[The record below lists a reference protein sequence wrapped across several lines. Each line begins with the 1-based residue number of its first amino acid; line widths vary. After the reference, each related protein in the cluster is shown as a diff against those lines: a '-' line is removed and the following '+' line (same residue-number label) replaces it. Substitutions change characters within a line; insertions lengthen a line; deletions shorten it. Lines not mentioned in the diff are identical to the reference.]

1 MRPLRPWPRNFS
13 RSIRKNMIDRRL
25 IESMDWFLIALLV
38 LNSLLGVVVIYSA
51 SHYVPGN
58 YHWRQLVFIGAGL
71 LAIFVLLLVDYQ
83 VLMTFSFYLYGA
95 VVFVLLM
102 MLLFARFISKG
113 SWIKLRYFQIQP
125 SELAKIAIILV
136 LARLFAEYKRDRV
149 SAGAVATS
157 FGLVSLPFLLVA
169 LQPDL
174 GTAVSFL
181 PLLFGSLIL
190 AGLRRNAVIGFLLL
204 AFLSGI
210 AGWNFYLKDY
220 QKQRLATV
228 VFPSRDPHGA
238 GYHILQSK
246 IAIGSGGFLGKGFAR
261 GSQSQLKFLPARHT
275 DFVFSVIGEEF
286 GFIGVVGVL
295 LLYYLFLWRL
305 FRSAGK
311 SRDRAGVYITFMVS
325 LMFSFQLLVNV
336 AMVIGIFPIVGIPL
350 PLLSYGGSSL
360 LANYL
365 GVGLVLNVKMRRF
378 ANI

>member
-1 MRPLRPWPRNFS
+1 
-13 RSIRKNMIDRRL
+13 MIDRRL
-25 IESMDWFLIALLV
+25 IENIDWFLIGLLI

-51 SHYVPGN
+51 SHYVPGD
-58 YHWRQLVFIGAGL
+58 YHWRQLVFIGASL
-71 LAIFVLLLVDYQ
+71 LALFLLLLVDYQ
-83 VLMTFSFYLYGA
+83 VLMTFSFYFYGA
-95 VVFVLLM
+95 VVLVLLM
-102 MLLFARFISKG
+102 MLPFGRFISKG
-113 SWIKLRYFQIQP
+113 SWIKLRYFQVQP
-125 SELAKIAIILV
+125 SELAKVAIILV
-136 LARLFAEYKRDRV
+136 LARLFSEYKKNQV
-149 SAGAVATS
+149 STTAVVTS
-157 FGLVSLPFLLVA
+157 SGLVGLPFILVA

-181 PLLFGSLIL
+181 PLLLGSLIL
-190 AGLRRNAVIGFLLL
+190 AGLKRNAVIGILIL
-204 AFLSGI
+204 AFLAGI

-220 QKQRLATV
+220 QKERLSTV
-228 VFPSRDPHGA
+228 VFPSRDPQGA

-286 GFIGVVGVL
+286 GFLGIISVL
-295 LLYYLFLWRL
+295 LLYYLLIWRL

-311 SRDRAGVYITFMVS
+311 SRDRAGVYIIFMVG
-325 LMFSFQLLVNV
+325 LMISFQLLVNV

>member
-1 MRPLRPWPRNFS
+1 
-13 RSIRKNMIDRRL
+13 MIDRRL
-25 IESMDWFLIALLV
+25 IENIDWLLIGLLV

-51 SHYVPGN
+51 SHYIPGN
-58 YHWRQLVFIGAGL
+58 YHWRQLAFIGASL
-71 LAIFVLLLVDYQ
+71 LALFLLLFVDYQ
-83 VLMTFSFYLYGA
+83 VLMTFSFYFYGV

-102 MLLFARFISKG
+102 MLFLGRFISKG
-113 SWIKLRYFQIQP
+113 SWIKLPYFQIQP
-125 SELAKIAIILV
+125 SELAKVAVILA
-136 LARLFAEYKRDRV
+136 LARLFAEYKKSQV
-149 SAGAVATS
+149 TTTAVLTS
-157 FGLVSLPFLLVA
+157 SGLVALPFILTA

-181 PLLFGSLIL
+181 PLLLGSLIL
-190 AGLRRNAVIGFLLL
+190 AGLRRNAVIAILILGFL
-204 AFLSGI
+204 AGI

-220 QKQRLATV
+220 QKERLATV
-228 VFPSRDPHGA
+228 VFPSRDPRGS

-246 IAIGSGGFLGKGFAR
+246 IAIGSGGLLGKGFAR
-261 GSQSQLKFLPARHT
+261 GTQSQLKFLPARHT

-286 GFIGVVGVL
+286 GFLGIICVL
-295 LLYYLFLWRL
+295 LLYYFFIWRL

-311 SRDRAGVYITFMVS
+311 SRDRAGVYIVFMVS
-325 LMFSFQLLVNV
+325 LMISFQLIVNV

>member
-1 MRPLRPWPRNFS
+1 
-13 RSIRKNMIDRRL
+13 MIDRRL
-25 IESMDWFLIALLV
+25 IENIDWVLIVLLV
-38 LNSLLGVVVIYSA
+38 LNCLLGVVMIYSA

-58 YHWRQLVFIGAGL
+58 YHWRQLIFLGASLIALFI
-71 LAIFVLLLVDYQ
+71 VLLVDYQ

-95 VVFVLLM
+95 VVAVLML
-102 MLLFARFISKG
+102 MLLFSRFISKG
-113 SWIKLRYFQIQP
+113 SWIKLGIFQAQP
-125 SELAKIAIILV
+125 SELAKIVIILV
-136 LARLFAEYKRDRV
+136 LARLFAEYKRSHV
-149 SAGAVATS
+149 SAGAAATS
-157 FGLVSLPFLLVA
+157 SLLVGLPFVLVA

-174 GTAVSFL
+174 GTAISFL
-181 PLLFGSLIL
+181 PLLLGSLIL
-190 AGLRRNAVIGFLLL
+190 AGLRRKAVIGMLLL
-204 AFLSGI
+204 AFLAGI

-228 VFPSRDPHGA
+228 VFPSRDPQGA

-246 IAIGSGGFLGKGFAR
+246 IAIGSGGFLGKGFAK

-275 DFVFSVIGEEF
+275 DFVFSVIGEEL
-286 GFIGVVGVL
+286 GFVGVVGVFL
-295 LLYYLFLWRL
+295 FYGLFLWRL
-305 FRSAGK
+305 FGTAGK

-325 LMFSFQLLVNV
+325 LMFAFQLLVNV

-360 LANYL
+360 LANCL

>member
-1 MRPLRPWPRNFS
+1 
-13 RSIRKNMIDRRL
+13 MIDRRL
-25 IESMDWFLIALLV
+25 IENIDWFLICLLV
-38 LNSLLGVVVIYSA
+38 LNSLIGVVVIYSA

-58 YHWRQLVFIGAGL
+58 YHWRQLLFIGASL
-71 LAIFVLLLVDYQ
+71 LALFALLLVDYKA
-83 VLMTFSFYLYGA
+83 LMTFSLYFYGA

-102 MLLFARFISKG
+102 MLVFNQFISRG

-136 LARLFAEYKRDRV
+136 LARLFAEYKRSHASM
-149 SAGAVATS
+149 SAVLTS
-157 FGLVSLPFLLVA
+157 SGLVALPVLLVA
-169 LQPDL
+169 MQPDL

-181 PLLFGSLIL
+181 PLLLGSLIL
-190 AGLRRNAVIGFLLL
+190 AGLRGKTMIWILLV
-204 AFLSGI
+204 AFLAGV

-228 VFPSRDPHGA
+228 VFPGRDPQGA

-286 GFIGVVGVL
+286 GFLGVIGVL

-325 LMFSFQLLVNV
+325 LMIAFQLLVNV